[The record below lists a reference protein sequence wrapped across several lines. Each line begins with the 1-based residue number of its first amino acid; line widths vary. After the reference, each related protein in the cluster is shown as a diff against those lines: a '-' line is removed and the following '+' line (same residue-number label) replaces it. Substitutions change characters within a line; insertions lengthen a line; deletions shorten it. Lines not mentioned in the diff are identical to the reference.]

1 MLRNRG
7 AMTGDCAN
15 RHRRAHRHL
24 NAIGAPCAGRSVN
37 RSAAVSRAATQARS
51 AITHTALPAF
61 TPGAAR
67 AC

>member
-15 RHRRAHRHL
+15 RHRRAHLHL

-37 RSAAVSRAATQARS
+37 RSAAVSRAAPPARS
-51 AITHTALPAF
+51 ATTRSALPAF
-61 TPGAAR
+61 TPGAAG